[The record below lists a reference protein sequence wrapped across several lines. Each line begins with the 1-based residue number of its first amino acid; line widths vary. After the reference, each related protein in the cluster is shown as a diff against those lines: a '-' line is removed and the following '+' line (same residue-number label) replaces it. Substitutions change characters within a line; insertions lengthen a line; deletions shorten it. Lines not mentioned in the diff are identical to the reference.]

1 LTLSRHKRQEK
12 GFYDMD
18 NKLTPKQKI
27 AIEALVLS
35 GDKTQAAAAAGISR
49 PTIYKWYALP
59 HFREA
64 LNKAVG
70 EMLSSL
76 AGKLVSQSL
85 NAADV
90 LVEVMNDTEAA
101 SSVRVRAADILLSR
115 MLQLHE
121 VIDLEERVS
130 RLETVNNVKSK

>member
-1 LTLSRHKRQEK
+1 
-12 GFYDMD
+12 MD
-18 NKLTPKQKI
+18 KKLTPKQKI

-35 GDKTQAAAAAGISR
+35 GDKTQAATAAGISR
-49 PTIYKWYALP
+49 PTLYKWYALP

-64 LNKAVG
+64 LSEAVG

-85 NAADV
+85 VAAGV

-101 SSVRVRAADILLSR
+101 SSVRVRAADVLLSR
-115 MLQLHE
+115 MLQVYQLTE
-121 VIDLEERVS
+121 LEERIS
-130 RLETVNNVKSK
+130 RLEAVNNGNK